1 MQGKDYIMANTID
14 TAFIKQFESEVHLA
28 YQRMGSKLMNTVRN
42 VSNVAGSVVRFQK
55 IGTGTAS
62 TKSRNGMVTP
72 MELTHTTV
80 EATLADYYAA
90 EYIDKLDELKTNIDE
105 RQAIATSAAAALGR
119 KTDEILVTAMDAGAN
134 STQLHDTSSAVE
146 KADLLSAFETFGTAN
161 IPEDGQR
168 YIAMHPKGFADLF
181 LIEEF
186 ASSDYVGDQNLPY
199 AGGMTMKNFLGF
211 NIMSTSAITAG
222 NGMVTPMELT
232 HTTVEATLADY
243 YAAEY
248 IDKLDELKTNIDERQ
263 AIATSAAAALGRK
276 TDEILVTAMDAGAN
290 STQLHDTSSAVEKAD
305 LLSAFETFGTAN
317 IPEDGQRYIAM
328 HPKGFADLFL
338 IEEFASSDYVG
349 DQNLPYAGGMTM
361 KNFLGFNIMST
372 SAITAG
378 KNLAYHTSSVG
389 LGIGANVTT
398 ELNYVPEK
406 VSHLATSMMS
416 MGASV
421 IDDNGIYEL
430 LDNN

>member
-1 MQGKDYIMANTID
+1 MAGKGLLMANTID

-72 MELTHTTV
+72 MELSHTTV
-80 EATLADYYAA
+80 EATLADFYAA

-105 RQAIATSAAAALGR
+105 RQAIATSAASALGR
-119 KTDEILVTAMDAGAN
+119 KTDEILITAMDAGAN
-134 STQLHDTSSAVE
+134 STQIHDTSSAVE
-146 KADLLSAFETFGTAN
+146 KADLLSTFETFGSAN
-161 IPEDGQR
+161 LPEDGQR

-181 LIEEF
+181 LINEF

-199 AGGMTMKNFLGF
+199 AGGMTMKSFLGF
-211 NIMSTSAITAG
+211 NIFSTSA
-222 NGMVTPMELT
+222 V
-232 HTTVEATLADY
+232 
-243 YAAEY
+243 
-248 IDKLDELKTNIDERQ
+248 
-263 AIATSAAAALGRK
+263 
-276 TDEILVTAMDAGAN
+276 
-290 STQLHDTSSAVEKAD
+290 
-305 LLSAFETFGTAN
+305 
-317 IPEDGQRYIAM
+317 
-328 HPKGFADLFL
+328 
-338 IEEFASSDYVG
+338 
-349 DQNLPYAGGMTM
+349 
-361 KNFLGFNIMST
+361 
-372 SAITAG
+372 TAG
-378 KNLAYHTSSVG
+378 KNMAYHTSAIG

-398 ELNYVPEK
+398 ELNYVPER

-416 MGASV
+416 MGSVV